1 MATEPRCEDCAPP
14 NPFPKDVT
22 PVPTPR
28 APFESADTVN
38 LIVALLVRFP
48 ELSSLRSRPAVGQI
62 TLSYAIAGALSAE
75 EQSGASAS
83 LVDHIRAFLDFGDEP
98 LQRLSVRCEVDQTLS
113 FVHVTRDVNS
123 FSREELSLQV
133 ALLTERFA
141 ERLVKNET
149 PDESIDDDPAARDEL
164 VEYAIDSMRDP
175 AQQKSVVG
183 FREEKRV
190 LVYFLKAGKNGKARA
205 RS

>member
-1 MATEPRCEDCAPP
+1 MPSL
-14 NPFPKDVT
+14 
-22 PVPTPR
+22 R

-38 LIVALLVRFP
+38 LIVAVLVRFP
-48 ELSSLRSRPAVGQI
+48 ELSSLRSRPAVGHI
-62 TLSYAIAGALSAE
+62 TLSYAIAGALTAE
-75 EQSGASAS
+75 EQSATGAS
-83 LVDHIRAFLDFGDEP
+83 LVEHIRAFLDFGDEP
-98 LQRLSVRCEVDQTLS
+98 LQKLSVRCEVDPTLS
-113 FVHVTRDVNS
+113 LVHVTRDVTS

>member
-1 MATEPRCEDCAPP
+1 MA
-14 NPFPKDVT
+14 
-22 PVPTPR
+22 PVPTQR

-48 ELSSLRSRPAVGQI
+48 ELSSLRSRPALGAI
-62 TLSYAIAGALSAE
+62 TLSYAIAGALTLE
-75 EQSGASAS
+75 EQSATTAS
-83 LVDHIRAFLDFGDEP
+83 LVDHIRAFLDFGDEA
-98 LQRLSVRCEVDQTLS
+98 LQKLSVRCEVDETLS
-113 FVHVTRDVNS
+113 FVHVTRDVTS

-133 ALLTERFA
+133 AILTERFR